1 MLEDGVDAT
10 KKTEIRG
17 VKTARITVNE
27 AFYLGY
33 CWWWSSAK
41 FLPIGKL
48 EKGYAL
54 GCSNY

>member
-27 AFYLGY
+27 AFYLATAGGGGQALSFY
-33 CWWWSSAK
+33 Q
-41 FLPIGKL
+41 L
-48 EKGYAL
+48 E
-54 GCSNY
+54 N